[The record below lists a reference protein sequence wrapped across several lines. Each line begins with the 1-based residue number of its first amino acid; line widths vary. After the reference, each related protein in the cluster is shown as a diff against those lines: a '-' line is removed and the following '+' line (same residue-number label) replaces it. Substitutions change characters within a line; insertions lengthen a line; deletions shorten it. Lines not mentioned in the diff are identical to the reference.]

1 MVCHHTIPPQLPFG
15 CAKVLDEGLIRH
27 AGARIVYIR
36 SGLFLC
42 QLEAKGFRNPF
53 RLTVAPVSD
62 DVIIADVGLDTME
75 SIKVVPDPLA
85 TPLGA
90 SLGNH
95 GWPCIEGDAWI
106 PPFTNQ

>member
-1 MVCHHTIPPQLPFG
+1 M
-15 CAKVLDEGLIRH
+15 
-27 AGARIVYIR
+27 
-36 SGLFLC
+36 SLFSVSLCLFVC
-42 QLEAKGFRNPF
+42 QLKAKGFRNPF